1 MSLGEF
7 IKEIYLKLLE
17 QSWTLNDIDEMD
29 FFFYLDLLIYKENR
43 KETEGMVYA
52 DNLF

>member
-17 QSWTLNDIDEMD
+17 QNWTLNDIDEMD
-29 FFFYLDLLIYKENR
+29 FFYYMDLLIYKENR
-43 KETEGMVYA
+43 KETEEMAYA
-52 DNLF
+52 DDVL